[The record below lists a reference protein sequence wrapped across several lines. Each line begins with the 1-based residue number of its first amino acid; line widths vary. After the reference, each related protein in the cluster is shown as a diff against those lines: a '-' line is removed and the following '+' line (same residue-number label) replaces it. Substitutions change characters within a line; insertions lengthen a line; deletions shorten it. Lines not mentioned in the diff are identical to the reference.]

1 VANPEDLDKLC
12 QGPKVWNVWRAEN
25 SERVPDLRGA
35 RLTLS
40 QRQFGVNH
48 GGPVDLNRCDLES
61 AELRHANLVGANLQY
76 ARLVAADLVHAQ
88 LDNADLAGADL
99 TDAVLD
105 YADLT
110 DADLEGAILVGA
122 SLANARG
129 LTQEQIADAH
139 GDASTVL
146 PAMLLPPASWYPPL
160 DEDMFGGSLAPES
173 IHYSDPYEVLRVWP
187 TATQDEIRAAF
198 RNLVKLY
205 HPDINPG
212 DSEAQE
218 VFKRIS
224 IAYRILGDADKRAR
238 YDRGEIGGDGEASPE
253 YEAKQHF
260 RRHAFRIY
268 AAAAASLVVAIGAL
282 ATVWYV
288 VLTNEGVDERRV
300 RIAVAGPPKQEER
313 LQSPGFFLPS
323 EATKQLEAK
332 RVDPDAEAFLNAQD
346 EPAETTVTE
355 LKVEEPPAS
364 PVETAQVVEDKAADD
379 QAAPTAEEQSE
390 ARAETET
397 AEAQVP
403 PTENITPTAAAAD
416 TPVPSTPSPAESQQV
431 ANLPEPQEPVA
442 PKPEPAAIGGEPSV
456 AEQVDAAVP
465 AEGQP
470 PASGAV
476 TPPLGE
482 QHSAIE
488 ARPAQ
493 ADAARSVA
501 PVESESVKTG
511 SIPAAVGQGRSV
523 VAKAGPG
530 YSPHSDLLRNTMGR
544 KIGTDP
550 VAAMLWAIVTETK
563 AAPKR
568 DQTTGSLRPLLAR
581 GDGDDGEEVF
591 DLYRHSLPEPS
602 ADKDRE
608 RQGLVKAG
616 DRSLERGA
624 GSQERTAVSVP
635 AEMRTGSA
643 TPPEPSP
650 GAAFR
655 ERAITDVLAGGL

>member
-48 GGPVDLNRCDLES
+48 GGPVDLNQCDLEG

-110 DADLEGAILVGA
+110 DADLDGAILVGA

-129 LTQEQIADAH
+129 LTQEQIAHAH

-146 PAMLLPPASWYPPL
+146 PAMLLPPVSWYPPL
-160 DEDMFGGSLAPES
+160 DEDMFGGSPTPES

-205 HPDINPG
+205 HPDLNP
-212 DSEAQE
+212 DDAEAQE
-218 VFKRIS
+218 IFKRIS

-268 AAAAASLVVAIGAL
+268 AAAAASLIVAIGAL

-313 LQSPGFFLPS
+313 LQTPGFFLPS
-323 EATKQLEAK
+323 EATEQLEAK
-332 RVDPDAEAFLNAQD
+332 RLDPDAEAFLNAQD
-346 EPAETTVTE
+346 ESAEMQAAEV
-355 LKVEEPPAS
+355 KVEEPPAS
-364 PVETAQVVEDKAADD
+364 PIENTEAVEDKSADA
-379 QAAPTAEEQSE
+379 QAAAPTEEQPQ
-390 ARAETET
+390 AQAETGT

-403 PTENITPTAAAAD
+403 PTENITPTAAATD
-416 TPVPSTPSPAESQQV
+416 TAVPSTPSPAEAQKV
-431 ANLPEPQEPVA
+431 ANLPEPLEPRA
-442 PKPEPAAIGGEPSV
+442 PEPERTAEDSPSS
-456 AEQVDAAVP
+456 APEQVGAAVSGGD
-465 AEGQP
+465 GQP

-482 QHSAIE
+482 QHSVIE

-493 ADAARSVA
+493 ADAAGSVA
-501 PVESESVKTG
+501 PVESESAKTG
-511 SIPAAVGQGRSV
+511 SLPAAFDQARSV

-530 YSPHSDLLRNTMGR
+530 YSPHSDLLRKTMGR
-544 KIGTDP
+544 KVGTDP
-550 VAAMLWAIVTETK
+550 VASMLWAIVTETK

-581 GDGDDGEEVF
+581 GDGEEAF
-591 DLYRHSLPEPS
+591 DLYQHSLPEPP
-602 ADKDRE
+602 ADKDRGWE
-608 RQGLVKAG
+608 GLVKAG
-616 DRSLERGA
+616 DRPLERGA
-624 GSQERTAVSVP
+624 GSPKRAAVSVP
-635 AEMRTGSA
+635 AEMRTGST

-655 ERAITDVLAGGL
+655 ERAVTDVLAGGL